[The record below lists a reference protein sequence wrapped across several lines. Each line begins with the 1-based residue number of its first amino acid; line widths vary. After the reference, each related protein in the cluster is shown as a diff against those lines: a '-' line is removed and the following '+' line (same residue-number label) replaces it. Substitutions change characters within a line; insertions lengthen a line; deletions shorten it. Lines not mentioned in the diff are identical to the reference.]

1 MQSCIYACMIII
13 SWLGAKAIIA
23 SGNDPALGL
32 TTGNLTALITYAMQI
47 LSSLMMLSM
56 VFAML
61 TISLSSARRIAEVI
75 EEKTD
80 IQNPEQPV
88 MAVRDGAI
96 DFDHVSFVYAS
107 KADKKVL
114 DDIDLHIRSGADDRC
129 YRRHRARQIVAR
141 AAHPAPVRCHCRRVK
156 VGGVDVRD
164 YDLKTLRNEVAMVL
178 QKNVLF
184 RHDQGKS
191 ALGQ

>member
-1 MQSCIYACMIII
+1 
-13 SWLGAKAIIA
+13 
-23 SGNDPALGL
+23 
-32 TTGNLTALITYAMQI
+32 MQI

-80 IQNPEQPV
+80 IQNPEHPI

-107 KADKKVL
+107 KADKK
-114 DDIDLHIRSGADDRC
+114 GAR
-129 YRRHRARQIVAR
+129 
-141 AAHPAPVRCHCRRVK
+141 
-156 VGGVDVRD
+156 
-164 YDLKTLRNEVAMVL
+164 
-178 QKNVLF
+178 
-184 RHDQGKS
+184 
-191 ALGQ
+191 

>member
-1 MQSCIYACMIII
+1 MFPIFTRVFRTYDELNNVVQENVRGIRVVKSFNQEQHEIRKFGAISERIYQDFSKGERLITLNTPLMQSCIYACMIII

-80 IQNPEQPV
+80 IQNPEHPV
-88 MAVRDGAI
+88 MAVR
-96 DFDHVSFVYAS
+96 
-107 KADKKVL
+107 
-114 DDIDLHIRSGADDRC
+114 
-129 YRRHRARQIVAR
+129 
-141 AAHPAPVRCHCRRVK
+141 AAP
-156 VGGVDVRD
+156 
-164 YDLKTLRNEVAMVL
+164 LILTM
-178 QKNVLF
+178 
-184 RHDQGKS
+184 
-191 ALGQ
+191 

>member
-80 IQNPEQPV
+80 IQNPEHPV

-107 KADKKVL
+107 KADKK
-114 DDIDLHIRSGADDRC
+114 GAR
-129 YRRHRARQIVAR
+129 
-141 AAHPAPVRCHCRRVK
+141 
-156 VGGVDVRD
+156 
-164 YDLKTLRNEVAMVL
+164 
-178 QKNVLF
+178 
-184 RHDQGKS
+184 
-191 ALGQ
+191 